1 MVFKGLIYKT
11 IRLSISSQKLKN
23 TYTKNPQIRPEP
35 SGISSD
41 VDFFFNIK

>member
-1 MVFKGLIYKT
+1 MAFKGLTYKT
-11 IRLSISSQKLKN
+11 TRNILSSKN
-23 TYTKNPQIRPEP
+23 LIITYIKNPQIRPEP